1 MKASHSV
8 TININTLDTAAAL
21 VCGKALANR
30 ATGLAIYAVIA
41 GIRERIAQT
50 AAEITTRELIG
61 KDLRAEADLPNDRD
75 PPSGM
80 ENRKTWQE
88 RLHEAAKLHEY
99 GHNICEKLGTSEWD
113 MPQSVSSRLDWN
125 ISTAS
130 NEVENPPKLTNS
142 VAANAAA
149 HALLTRSCEQL
160 EFMREWKAEILTHVE
175 ASFSCINTEE
185 AEDYMSS
192 LTGLDRYNVLITS
205 VTGLARQMV
214 RMYDTISKL
223 RPGSELARAL
233 SSELAAVEGSWK
245 LMRGVTLESEKVD
258 AAELLT
264 AINAGRNFRDLSD
277 SDKLVTALGINV
289 EAAIA

>member
-1 MKASHSV
+1 MKASHSI
-8 TININTLDTAAAL
+8 TANINALDTAAAL

-30 ATGLAIYAVIA
+30 ATGLAIYAVME
-41 GIRERIAQT
+41 GIRKRIALT
-50 AAEITTRELIG
+50 AAELATQELVG
-61 KDLRAEADLPNDRD
+61 KDLRAEADLPDDRD
-75 PPSGM
+75 PPSGL
-80 ENRKTWQE
+80 ENRKTWNL
-88 RLHEAAKLHEY
+88 RLHEAAKLYEY

-113 MPQSVSSRLDWN
+113 MPQSVHSRLDWN
-125 ISTAS
+125 ISTAA

-149 HALLTRSCEQL
+149 HALLSRSREQL
-160 EFMREWKAEILTHVE
+160 KFMREWEDEIELHVE
-175 ASFSCINTEE
+175 AAFHINTEE
-185 AEDYMSS
+185 AEDYVSS

-214 RMYDTISKL
+214 RMHDTVGKL

-245 LMRGVTLESEKVD
+245 QMRKAALESEKVD

-264 AINAGRNFRDLSD
+264 AINAGRNFRDLGD

-289 EAAIA
+289 EAAVA